1 MYKYLL
7 ISLLLVSLSAC
18 TMPWTKKDESFVWLY
33 KANIVATLDG
43 IDKFWELIGINR
55 HESIEGNILSSMNI
69 PGILS
74 GSLSSD
80 YSWLIDGR
88 NSESFFRNIKFLYTS
103 LVSSGAVSAD
113 ELAVAAYGADSYVSY
128 KNIVDGGMIPD
139 DTKTILKKYEWA
151 WLNISGYLDNSG
163 SMTSAENFGYNI
175 GRNLMSKSL
184 SDIEKYATTY
194 PIWRDTADLGM
205 SGSLHYWSVELDRPQ
220 IVSLIKQLSLD
231 LAGTGMIDTDVQ
243 TLESNLATMAFSG
256 KIWFDPQ
263 DPRLSVLDGV
273 LSASGKTI
281 ANLSIIRGDEGGSVR
296 IDSPENKAMVSMNYG
311 KKDKKYTLDMT
322 LRQNDVEMGKI
333 TAYVERDGS
342 RFRELS
348 IEGSAQGITV
358 SLRHTLDGDKFTGK
372 LSAVVGTLEWSGTI
386 TGNELK
392 SLKINGTSP
401 VGSLSVDLT
410 ESGSMVRWPI
420 LVVAQWE
427 TLFSAELAL
436 AMERSR
442 FAMIIDV
449 ISDSFPAHFDLD
461 IRAKST
467 PSTQSLTAPKNTKY
481 FQDLLKEIEALNPVP
496 TFSDESQSDLPAWFS
511 DPSDS
516 PELQ

>member
-1 MYKYLL
+1 M
-7 ISLLLVSLSAC
+7 S
-18 TMPWTKKDESFVWLY
+18 
-33 KANIVATLDG
+33 
-43 IDKFWELIGINR
+43 
-55 HESIEGNILSSMNI
+55 
-69 PGILS
+69 
-74 GSLSSD
+74 
-80 YSWLIDGR
+80 
-88 NSESFFRNIKFLYTS
+88 
-103 LVSSGAVSAD
+103 
-113 ELAVAAYGADSYVSY
+113 
-128 KNIVDGGMIPD
+128 
-139 DTKTILKKYEWA
+139 
-151 WLNISGYLDNSG
+151 
-163 SMTSAENFGYNI
+163 SAENFGYNI

-184 SDIEKYATTY
+184 SDVEKYATTY

-231 LAGTGMIDTDVQ
+231 LSGTGMTDTDVQ

-256 KIWFDPQ
+256 KIGFDPQ
-263 DPRLSVLDGV
+263 DPRLSVLDGA

-296 IDSPENKAMVSMNYG
+296 IDSPENKAVVSMNYG

-358 SLRHTLDGDKFTGK
+358 SLHHTLDGDKFTGK

-386 TGNELK
+386 TGDELK

-410 ESGSMVRWPI
+410 ESGSMVR
-420 LVVAQWE
+420 
-427 TLFSAELAL
+427 
-436 AMERSR
+436 
-442 FAMIIDV
+442 
-449 ISDSFPAHFDLD
+449 
-461 IRAKST
+461 
-467 PSTQSLTAPKNTKY
+467 
-481 FQDLLKEIEALNPVP
+481 
-496 TFSDESQSDLPAWFS
+496 
-511 DPSDS
+511 
-516 PELQ
+516 